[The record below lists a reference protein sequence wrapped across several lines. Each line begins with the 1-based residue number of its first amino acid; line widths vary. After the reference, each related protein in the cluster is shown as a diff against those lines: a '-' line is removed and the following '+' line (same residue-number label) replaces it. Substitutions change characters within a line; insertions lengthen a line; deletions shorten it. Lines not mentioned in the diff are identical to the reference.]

1 MSKLSENSKEKVLQ
15 TKLSR
20 RRFLGMSVFATLLL
34 AGAIKTLPIRN
45 IISNGYEEDNESI
58 CKLNHRPEP
67 IKWSDEDITVAWLGH
82 ASFLINFY
90 GTKILI
96 DPALENRIGI
106 TPVGNYT
113 VGPKRY
119 VEPALRAED
128 LGPID
133 LLLLS
138 HAHTDHF
145 DLPTIKKIESPNTH
159 VITARNTASLLEG
172 TGFASIKEL
181 HWRESADISGVT
193 IKAIEGQHWGARLP
207 WQKGMDANS
216 LLLSKNGVN
225 IFFGADTGYT
235 AKISEQLRDVD
246 IDLAIMGIAAY
257 SPKPFEAKHA
267 TPEQAWQMA
276 EEMKAR
282 WIAPMHW
289 GTFKLSKEPMDE
301 PIKRFRSASAG
312 QMEKVAIQ
320 EIGGTWVRPKT

>member
-1 MSKLSENSKEKVLQ
+1 MAKLSANSKEKVLQ
-15 TKLSR
+15 AKLSR
-20 RRFLGMSVFATLLL
+20 RRFLGMGVLATLFL
-34 AGAIKTLPIRN
+34 AGAPVGKLM
-45 IISNGYEEDNESI
+45 GKEYEEDTESI
-58 CKLNHRPEP
+58 SKANHRPEP
-67 IKWSDEDITVAWLGH
+67 IKWLDKDITVAWLGH

-96 DPALENRIGI
+96 DPALETRIGL

-119 VEPALRAED
+119 VEPALSAED
-128 LGPID
+128 LGPVD

-145 DLPTIKKIESPNTH
+145 DLPTIKKIESSNTH
-159 VITARNTASLLEG
+159 IITAKNTASLLEG
-172 TGFASIKEL
+172 TDFASIKEL
-181 HWRESADISGVT
+181 HWQESADIAGVT
-193 IKAIEGQHWGARLP
+193 IEAIEGQHWGARLP

-235 AKISEQLRDVD
+235 TKISEQLRNVD

-257 SPKPFEAKHA
+257 SPKAFENKHA

-276 EEMKAR
+276 EEMKAK
-282 WIAPMHW
+282 WVAPMHW

-301 PIKRFRSASAG
+301 PIKRFRSVSAG
-312 QMEKVAIQ
+312 QAEKVAIQ
-320 EIGGTWVRPKT
+320 EVGGTWVRPGT

>member
-1 MSKLSENSKEKVLQ
+1 MGVL
-15 TKLSR
+15 
-20 RRFLGMSVFATLLL
+20 AALLL
-34 AGAIKTLPIRN
+34 AGAPIGKLM
-45 IISNGYEEDNESI
+45 SKEDEEYTEPVFKVN
-58 CKLNHRPEP
+58 NRPEP
-67 IKWSDEDITVAWLGH
+67 IKWSDQDITVAWLGH

-96 DPALENRIGI
+96 DPALETRIGI

-113 VGPKRY
+113 VGPRRY
-119 VEPALRAED
+119 AEPALLAED
-128 LGPID
+128 LGSVD

-145 DLPTIKKIESPNTH
+145 DLPTIKKIESANTH
-159 VITARNTASLLEG
+159 IITAKNTAFLLEG
-172 TGFASIKEL
+172 TGFASINEL
-181 HWRESADISGVT
+181 HWRESADIAGVT
-193 IKAIEGQHWGARLP
+193 VKAIEGQHWGARLP

-235 AKISEQLRDVD
+235 PKISEQLRDVD
-246 IDLAIMGIAAY
+246 IELAIMGIAAY
-257 SPKPFEAKHA
+257 SPKSFEDKHA

-276 EEMKAR
+276 EEMKAK
-282 WIAPMHW
+282 WVAPMHW

-312 QMEKVAIQ
+312 QTEKVAIQ
-320 EIGGTWVRPKT
+320 EFGGTWVRPRT

>member
-1 MSKLSENSKEKVLQ
+1 MSKLSTNSLEKSLQ
-15 TKLSR
+15 TKLSK
-20 RRFLGMSVFATLLL
+20 RRFLGMGALGTLLL
-34 AGAIKTLPIRN
+34 AGAFRTLPVEKVM
-45 IISNGYEEDNESI
+45 SKEYEEDTESI
-58 CKLNHRPEP
+58 VKVNRYPEP
-67 IKWSDEDITVAWLGH
+67 MKWSDKDITVAWLGH

-96 DPALENRIGI
+96 DPALETRIGL

-113 VGPKRY
+113 VGPRRY

-128 LGPID
+128 LGPVD

-145 DLPTIKKIESPNTH
+145 DFPTIKKVESLNTH
-159 VITARNTASLLEG
+159 IITAKNTASLLKG
-172 TGFASIKEL
+172 TDFASINEL
-181 HWRESADISGVT
+181 HWRESAVISGVT

-207 WQKGMDANS
+207 WHRGMDANS

-235 AKISEQLRDVD
+235 SKISEQLRDVD

-257 SPKPFEAKHA
+257 SPKSFEARHA

-276 EEMKAR
+276 EEMKAK

-289 GTFKLSKEPMDE
+289 GTFKLSQEPMEE
-301 PIKRFRSASAG
+301 PITRFRAKSAG
-312 QMEKVAIQ
+312 QIEKVAIQ
-320 EIGGTWVRPKT
+320 EIGGMWVRPRT

>member
-1 MSKLSENSKEKVLQ
+1 MSKLDNEDKILKK
-15 TKLSR
+15 KLTR
-20 RRFLGMSVFATLLL
+20 RRFLGMGVFGTFLL
-34 AGAIKTLPIRN
+34 AGAIKGFPIGKAM
-45 IISNGYEEDNESI
+45 SKVYEEDTESI
-58 CKLNHRPEP
+58 SRVKNRPKP
-67 IKWSDEDITVAWLGH
+67 LKWSDKDLTVAWLGH
-82 ASFLINFY
+82 ATFLINFY

-96 DPALENRIGI
+96 DPALETRIGL

-113 VGPKRY
+113 IGPSRY
-119 VEPALRAED
+119 IEPALSAED

-145 DLPTIKKIESPNTH
+145 DLPTIRKVESSNTH
-159 VITARNTASLLEG
+159 LITAKNTASLLGG
-172 TGFASIKEL
+172 TNFASVEEL
-181 HWRESADISGVT
+181 HWQESTSISGVT

-216 LLLSKNGVN
+216 LLLSKDGVN

-235 AKISEQLRDVD
+235 PKISEQLRDVD

-257 SPKPFEAKHA
+257 SPKSFEAKHA

-276 EEMKAR
+276 EEMKAK

-289 GTFKLSKEPMDE
+289 GTFKLSQEPMDE
-301 PIKRFRSASAG
+301 PISRFRSASAG
-312 QMEKVAIQ
+312 KIEKVAIQ
-320 EIGGTWVRPKT
+320 EIGGTWVRPKN